1 MPSQFAW
8 NDLCETDDMNEN
20 QNIDG
25 NLFAKLIGNNIVTVI
40 ENKNI

>member
-1 MPSQFAW
+1 MPCQFAW

-25 NLFAKLIGNNIVTVI
+25 NLFAKLISNNIVV